1 MSIALISTG
10 TELLKGSVVNTNSAF
25 IGRELASAG
34 LQVIADFTIGDHPR
48 ELYAALSDALKL
60 ADIIVIT
67 GGLGPTRDDLSLDA
81 AARFFGLELE
91 SDPVLEEKVTAF
103 WHRRHTGRVP
113 GLVLKQ
119 ARRPADS
126 VVLDN
131 PNGSAG
137 GIAFRTVY
145 DRRERLVV
153 LLPGPPREL
162 EPMVRQALIPLLKSQ
177 STTDR
182 EYTLGFLV
190 SGVGEFTIQ
199 QQLEKALKEF
209 EIELAYCARPAGTRV
224 FFSGADR
231 GRVEAAAERAH
242 ALLSPAALPVG
253 ELEMADYVVKL
264 LGQSHLQLVTAES
277 CTGGLIAGR
286 LTDLPGVSEVFK
298 GGVVVYSNEL
308 KHRLLGVPE
317 ELLAEH
323 GAVSRECAEA
333 MIRGAVSRLEAD
345 CAVAVTGIAGP
356 GGGTEAKPVGL
367 VHIGAKLGEA
377 EQVREFRFNG
387 DRRAIRERTV
397 EHAFAMLREL
407 LEPSTF

>member
-25 IGRELASAG
+25 IGRELTSAG
-34 LQVIADFTIGDHPR
+34 LAVVADFTVGDRPH

-60 ADIIVIT
+60 ADTVVIT

-91 SDPVLEEKVTAF
+91 SDPALVEKVTAF
-103 WHRRHTGRVP
+103 WHKRHAGRVP
-113 GLVLKQ
+113 GPVLKQ
-119 ARRPADS
+119 ARRPVNS
-126 VVLDN
+126 QVLDN
-131 PNGSAG
+131 PNGSAA

-162 EPMVRQALIPLLKSQ
+162 EPMVRGALIPLLAKQ
-177 STTDR
+177 SAGDH
-182 EYTLGFLV
+182 EYTLGFLA
-190 SGVGEFTIQ
+190 SGVGEFAVQ

-224 FFSGADR
+224 FVSGPDR
-231 GRVEAAAERAH
+231 GRVETAAERART
-242 ALLSPAALPVG
+242 LLSPAALPVG
-253 ELEMADYVVKL
+253 ELEMADYVVRL
-264 LGQSHLQLVTAES
+264 LERRRLQLVTAES

-298 GGVVVYSNEL
+298 GGTVVYSNEL
-308 KHRLLGVPE
+308 KHRLLGVPM
-317 ELLAEH
+317 ELLAEY
-323 GAVSRECAEA
+323 GAVSQECAQA

-345 CAVAVTGIAGP
+345 CAIAVTGIAGP
-356 GGGTEAKPVGL
+356 GGGTDSKPVGL
-367 VHIGAKLGEA
+367 VYIGVKFRENEL
-377 EQVREFRFNG
+377 VREFHFNG
-387 DRRAIRERTV
+387 DRRSVRERTV
-397 EHAFAMLREL
+397 EHALAMLREL
-407 LEPSTF
+407 LEPSVP